1 MITSAT
7 LLPAPAATPLG
18 LVKRLF
24 GTRQSTSRIN
34 LALQGGGA
42 HGAFTWGVL
51 DALLADPRLQFEGL
65 SGSSAGAMNA
75 VVMADGWRKGGREGA
90 RQGLAD
96 FWSAV
101 GRHLPSGLV
110 TQGESDAISLSPAA
124 KLLANWAG
132 FFSPT
137 QLNPMDLN
145 PLRDLLARQ
154 VDFAQLRRASPFK
167 LFVGATHVNTGKLR
181 VFRESELSVDVL
193 LASAC
198 LPTIHHA
205 VEIDG
210 EAYWDGGY
218 SANPAVFPLFYN
230 CDARD
235 VLLVLLSPLERE
247 GTPRSVAEIETRI
260 VELGFSA
267 NFMREMRMFVHAA
280 EFSSPGFLTMGRLER
295 RLQKLRFHMIDSSRL
310 ASLQRS
316 ETKLLA
322 HAPFLDLL
330 RSQGHERASAWLAEH
345 AAGVGQRSTVDLKKW
360 FA

>member
-1 MITSAT
+1 MIASAT
-7 LLPAPAATPLG
+7 LLPAPATSPLT

-24 GTRQSTSRIN
+24 GTRQSAPRLN

-51 DALLADPRLQFEGL
+51 DALLADPRIEFEGL

-75 VVMADGWRKGGREGA
+75 VVLADGWIKGGRDGA

-101 GRHLPSGLV
+101 GKQVPSGLL
-110 TQGESDAISLSPAA
+110 TQGEGDAISLSPAA

-132 FFSPT
+132 YFSPS

-145 PLRDLLARQ
+145 PLRDLLVRQ
-154 VDFAQLRRASPFK
+154 VDFEQLRRASPFK
-167 LFVGATHVNTGKLR
+167 LFVGATQVNTGKLR

-205 VEIDG
+205 IEIDG
-210 EAYWDGGY
+210 EPYWDGGY
-218 SANPAVFPLFYN
+218 SANPAVFPLFYD
-230 CDARD
+230 CDSHD
-235 VLLVLLSPLERE
+235 VLLVLLSPLERA

-260 VELGFSA
+260 VELAFSA

-280 EFSSPGFLTMGRLER
+280 EFSSPGFLTRGRLER
-295 RLQKLRFHMIDSSRL
+295 RLQKLRFHMIDSSQL

-322 HAPFLDLL
+322 HAPFLELL
-330 RSQGHERASAWLAEH
+330 RAQGRQRATEWAAEH
-345 AAGVGQRSTVDLKKW
+345 FAGVGQRSTVDVKKW